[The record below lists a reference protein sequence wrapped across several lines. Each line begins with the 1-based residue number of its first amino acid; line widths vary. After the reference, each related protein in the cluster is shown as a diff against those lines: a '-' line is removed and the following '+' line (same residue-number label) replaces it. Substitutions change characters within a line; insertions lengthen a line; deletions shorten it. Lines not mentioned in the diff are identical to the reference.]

1 MSYQHIEVIQHSD
14 PDIFEVVFANNSR
27 EAVDEYVD
35 AILNFAESVRKSDK
49 MNHPIWLLIDVT
61 QSGMY
66 SIPYGRAKI
75 GELVKQVGDVPKAY
89 FAYLVKDASDR
100 YIVENYKHVGNPRQQ
115 GIRKAFSG
123 VERDKATAW
132 LISQTEI

>member
-1 MSYQHIEVIQHSD
+1 MSYQHIEVIQHSA
-14 PDIFEVVFANNSR
+14 PDIFEVIFIDNSR
-27 EAVDEYVD
+27 DAVDEYVD
-35 AILNFAESVRKSDK
+35 AILKFADTLRKSDK

-89 FAYLVKDASDR
+89 FAYLVEDVKDR

-115 GIRKAFSG
+115 DMREVFSG
-123 VERDKATAW
+123 AERDKAILW
-132 LISQTEI
+132 LLSHTEL